1 MSSYAEH
8 WSLDPQVAYL
18 NHGAFGAPPIATQQ
32 FQQKLREEVERQPT
46 LFFERR
52 YGELLDQSRRAL
64 AHFVG
69 ADVDGLV
76 PVANAT
82 AGVSTVL
89 HGLQFKAGD
98 ELLVT
103 SHGYNAC
110 RNALEALAQR
120 QGATVVA
127 VDLPFPVAEHDDLVG
142 RILDRVTPR
151 TRLAM
156 LDHVTSP
163 TALILPLKQLVD
175 ELERRDIPVLV
186 DGAHG
191 PGMLDLD
198 LKSLG
203 ASWYTGNAHK
213 WLCAPRA
220 AAFLWARED
229 RREGLHPL
237 VISHGANVSR
247 EGRARLHDEFDWG
260 GTVDTTPFF
269 CIEQVIGY
277 LGQLVDG
284 GWPEIRRRNRQLVLD
299 GRRLLT
305 DALEMNE
312 PAPESMIG
320 TIASIPL
327 PEVAP
332 EDRRNGDP
340 LHHRLRERDGIE
352 VPIMSPPISQSR
364 VLRISAQL
372 YNDLS
377 QYERL
382 AAALRRELR

>member
-1 MSSYAEH
+1 MSSFAEQ
-8 WSLDPQVAYL
+8 WSLDPRVAYL
-18 NHGAFGAPPIATQQ
+18 NHGAFGASPIATQQ
-32 FQQKLREEVERQPT
+32 FQRKIRQEVERQPA
-46 LFFERR
+46 LFFEQR

-64 AHFVG
+64 ARFVG
-69 ADVDGLV
+69 ADVEGLV

-82 AGVSTVL
+82 TGVNTVL

-110 RNALEALAQR
+110 RNALEALAKR

-127 VDLPFPVAEHDDLVG
+127 VDLPFPVAEHEDLTG
-142 RILDRVTPR
+142 RILSRVTPR

-163 TALILPLKQLVD
+163 TALVLPLKQLVD
-175 ELERRDIPVLV
+175 ELETREIPVLV

-198 LKSLG
+198 VKALG
-203 ASWYTGNAHK
+203 ASWYIGNAHK

-229 RREGLHPL
+229 RRDGLHPL
-237 VISHGANVSR
+237 VISHGANMPR
-247 EGRARLHDEFDWG
+247 EGRVRLHDEFDWG

-277 LGQLVDG
+277 LDQLVDG

-305 DALEMNE
+305 DALEIDA

-320 TIASIPL
+320 MIASIPL
-327 PEVAP
+327 PEVAS
-332 EDRRNGDP
+332 EQRCAGDP
-340 LHHRLRERDGIE
+340 LQRRLREHDGIE
-352 VPIMSPPISQSR
+352 VPIMSPPVSQSR